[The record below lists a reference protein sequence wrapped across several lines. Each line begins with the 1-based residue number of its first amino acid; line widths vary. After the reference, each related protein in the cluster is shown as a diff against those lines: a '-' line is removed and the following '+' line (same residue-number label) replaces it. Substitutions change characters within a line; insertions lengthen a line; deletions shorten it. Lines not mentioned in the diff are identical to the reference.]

1 MLSTGALIA
10 SALVAAGSAGMSA
23 YNRNKAKDEELRAY
37 KDARDFLNSQYYRD
51 PLTTVGNRSLLKAA
65 SERYEKNLDAINNR
79 MAAGGGTMENALAA
93 RQSNNEG
100 MSRLYGQLLQGEDAR
115 RDRINAQKLQLD
127 QNHSSAVQAN
137 YRQAAQDWQQWGA
150 QTSSALMSYGSASLL
165 GGSEISAKEW
175 AKSAPSGDVLGAMAQ
190 RIDNESNPI
199 MQPILGGGSITTP
212 GATDTTVGGLRG
224 PRR

>member
-1 MLSTGALIA
+1 MISSTAALLI
-10 SALVAAGSAGMSA
+10 SAGVAAAGAAGSA
-23 YNRNKAKDEELRAY
+23 YNRNKAKNEELRSY
-37 KDARDFLNSQYYRD
+37 QEARDFLNSQYYRD

-65 SERYEKNLDAINNR
+65 SERYDKNLDAINNR

-127 QNHSSAVQAN
+127 QNHSSALQAN

-165 GGSEISAKEW
+165 GNGAEVAGAGAVADSVPPDGLVEMYAPIRSPKAISQGVTGLA
-175 AKSAPSGDVLGAMAQ
+175 
-190 RIDNESNPI
+190 
-199 MQPILGGGSITTP
+199 
-212 GATDTTVGGLRG
+212 GGL
-224 PRR
+224 PWDNNK